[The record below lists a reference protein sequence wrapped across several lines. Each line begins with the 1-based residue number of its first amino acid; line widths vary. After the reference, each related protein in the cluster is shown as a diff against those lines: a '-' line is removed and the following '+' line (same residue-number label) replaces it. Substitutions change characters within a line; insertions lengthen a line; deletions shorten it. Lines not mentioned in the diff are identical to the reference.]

1 MTRLL
6 AYMLF
11 DGDCASAMTF
21 YRKVLGGEIENLT
34 TVGESPMASQFPP
47 ASADRVINASLSFE
61 GNTLMASDW
70 MAPAPYPGIKGTRF
84 TLACQSVEEAE
95 RIFAELSEAG
105 QIQVPLQKTSWAKAF
120 GMLVDRHGAPWQVM
134 AH

>member
-21 YRKVLGGEIENLT
+21 YQKVLGGEIENLT
-34 TVGESPMASQFPP
+34 TVGESPMTSQFPP

-84 TLACQSVEEAE
+84 TLVCQGTEEAN

-105 QIQVPLQKTSWAKAF
+105 QIQVPLRKTSWAKAF
-120 GMLVDRHGAPWQVM
+120 GMLVDRYGAPWQVM
-134 AH
+134 VH

>member
-11 DGDCASAMTF
+11 DGQCAAAIRF
-21 YRKVLGGEIENLT
+21 YRDVFAGEIENMT

-47 ASADRVINASLSFE
+47 SSAHRVINASLRFD

-84 TLACQSVEEAE
+84 TLACQNVREATMLFE
-95 RIFAELSEAG
+95 ALSEAG
-105 QIQVPLQKTSWAKAF
+105 EIEMPLQKTSWADAF
-120 GMLVDRHGAPWQVM
+120 GMLVDRYGAPWQIM
-134 AH
+134 AQ

>member
-21 YRKVLGGEIENLT
+21 YRKVLGGEIGNLT
-34 TVGESPMASQFPP
+34 TVGESPMAAQFPP
-47 ASADRVINASLSFE
+47 ASANRVINASLSFD

-84 TLACQSVEEAE
+84 TLDCESVEEAS
-95 RIFAELSEAG
+95 RIFAELAQEG
-105 QIQVPLQKTSWAKAF
+105 QIQVPLQKTSWSQAF
-120 GMLVDRHGAPWQVM
+120 GMLVDRYGAPWQVM
-134 AH
+134 VN

>member
-1 MTRLL
+1 
-6 AYMLF
+6 MLF

-95 RIFAELSEAG
+95 RIFGELSEAG

>member
-1 MTRLL
+1 
-6 AYMLF
+6 MLF

>member
-21 YRKVLGGEIENLT
+21 YQKVLGGKIDNLT
-34 TVGESPMASQFPP
+34 TVGKSPMASQFPP
-47 ASADRVINASLSFE
+47 SGANRVINASLTFD

-84 TLACQSVEEAE
+84 TLACQSVEEAS
-95 RIFAELSEAG
+95 RIFTQLSEAG
-105 QIQVPLQKTSWAKAF
+105 QIQVPLEKTSWAKAF
-120 GMLVDRHGAPWQVM
+120 GMLVDRYGAPWQIM
-134 AH
+134 AN